1 MRDPEQTKSQ
11 LIEVASK
18 MMADHGVAGLRV
30 DRVASLAKVNKR
42 MIYHYFGDKEGL
54 AAKVLEQQLLAIAP
68 VLRESETGVLRYFF
82 DQSGTD
88 ASLPASGKGVPATQQ
103 SLQAKQRTAVILI
116 RGLLD
121 RWHLFR
127 ASEDLP
133 IQALLARLNSLA
145 IGQPT
150 IPSQP
155 QANAAFTSQVQRKE
169 RISLRPTVNPI
180 HPPS

>member
-1 MRDPEQTKSQ
+1 MRDPDQTKNR

-30 DRVASLAKVNKR
+30 DRVASLAKINKR

-54 AAKVLEQQLLAIAP
+54 AAKVLEHQLLPITP
-68 VLRESETGVLRYFF
+68 VLSESEMGGLQYFF
-82 DQSGTD
+82 DQPGTV
-88 ASLPASGKGVPATQQ
+88 ASLPVPGTGGAATQK

-116 RGLLD
+116 RSLLD
-121 RWHLFR
+121 QWHLFG
-127 ASEDLP
+127 ALEDLP
-133 IQALLARLNSLA
+133 IQALFARLNSLA
-145 IGQPT
+145 IGHLT

-155 QANAAFTSQVQRKE
+155 QANAVVTSQVQRKE